1 MTLPR
6 KHLQYTVHDH
16 SNRTSHFCCL
26 RHFHSAPFIVTFHQ
40 QSLANIPS
48 YYIRTLLDCSPK
60 PLLLIPKS
68 EVEALFVEIYQTL
81 GVYAGFPEV
90 WYQSGFDIGFTEEG
104 IPRPRYLGRFN
115 NDCSLDDLEAMIPA
129 PGKAVEE
136 PQEVDDRSFPAF
148 RRKMEEAILSGKNK
162 NKAAKE
168 KKRRDRVITKKAWCT
183 QLKRSQCY
191 LGIRPRG
198 TVNKDEYFANP
209 NLTWEQAKA
218 AQAAYEKAAGI
229 KLPKL
234 VPTSPAPY
242 PFHHSVIFIC
252 VDVEAY
258 EKNQRQI
265 TEIGISTLDT
275 TDLVN
280 TPPGEG
286 GVEWM
291 KKIRARHFRV
301 KEYAHLTNSVHV
313 SGCPDKFLERF
324 GTSEWISSFNAPQVI
339 ASCFRHPFSAPG
351 QYTPFPADGRT
362 IGRYGYDQQLLGQY
376 LQPLNDSQQK
386 RNIILVGHD
395 IKSDIQYLQTIGY
408 DVTNLPNLVE
418 AIDTINLFKAM
429 KHGQNT
435 PSLGAVLLELG
446 LTGWHLHNA
455 GNDAGYTMEALIG
468 LSFAALTAN
477 PKAIPQQEELDA
489 AAAEARARLID
500 DIEEW
505 EIADEEGGDGGAAI
519 PLHSL
524 NEMKQKQAFDQGMR
538 RGQKAEERMEKIYS
552 NDWKKGLGSSA
563 YGEAFPSLKDSVE
576 RKGEIKLHA
585 ANEKTMKEMVD
596 TTNKGDGYV
605 PPHLRGGWGND
616 EQETRMWKEGDVI
629 EFGKDKEEGGVK
641 LPEKKLPKKKKLAEK
656 TKKRLAELEVDEE
669 YFTI

>member
-1 MTLPR
+1 M
-6 KHLQYTVHDH
+6 
-16 SNRTSHFCCL
+16 
-26 RHFHSAPFIVTFHQ
+26 
-40 QSLANIPS
+40 
-48 YYIRTLLDCSPK
+48 
-60 PLLLIPKS
+60 
-68 EVEALFVEIYQTL
+68 EALFIEIYETL

-90 WYQSGFDIGFTEEG
+90 WYHSGFDIGFTEEG
-104 IPRPRYLGRFN
+104 IPRPRYLGRFD

-129 PGKAVEE
+129 PGKALEE

-148 RRKMEEAILSGKNK
+148 RRKMEEAILAGKNK
-162 NKAAKE
+162 NKAARE

-183 QLKRSQCY
+183 QLKRTQCY

-198 TVNKDEYFANP
+198 TVNKDEFLANP
-209 NLTWEQAKA
+209 NLTWEETKA
-218 AQAAYEKAAGI
+218 AQAAYEAAAGI

-234 VPTSPAPY
+234 VPTDSALY

-252 VDVEAY
+252 VDIEAY

-275 TDLVN
+275 NDLVN

-286 GVEWM
+286 GSEWM
-291 KKIRARHFRV
+291 KKIRARHFRI
-301 KEYAHLTNSVHV
+301 KEYAHLTNSKYV
-313 SGCPDKFLERF
+313 SGCPDKFVEEF
-324 GTSEWISSFNAPQVI
+324 GTSEWISSFNAPQIV

-351 QYTPFPADGRT
+351 EYTPFPADGRT
-362 IGRYGYDQQLLGQY
+362 IGRYGYDQRLLSQY

-386 RNIILVGHD
+386 RNIILVGHEV
-395 IKSDIQYLQTIGY
+395 KSDITYLQTIGY
-408 DVTNLPNLVE
+408 DVTTLPNLVE

-429 KHGQNT
+429 KHEQYT

-477 PKAIPQQEELDA
+477 PKAIPQQQESDA
-489 AAAEARARLID
+489 AAAEAQARLID

-505 EIADEEGGDGGAAI
+505 EIADEEGGDGGAAV
-519 PLHSL
+519 PLPGLSET
-524 NEMKQKQAFDQGMR
+524 NQKQMFEQGMK
-538 RGQKAEERMEKIYS
+538 RGQKADERAEKKYS
-552 NDWKKGLGSSA
+552 IDQLKDFDSGA
-563 YGEAFPSLKDSVE
+563 YSEAFPSLKESVE
-576 RKGEIKLHA
+576 KKGEIKFHA
-585 ANEKTMKEMVD
+585 ANEKKMKEMTDATNNGVD
-596 TTNKGDGYV
+596 YV
-605 PPHLRGGWGND
+605 PPHLRGGWKEDGK
-616 EQETRMWKEGDVI
+616 EMRMWKEGDLI
-629 EFGKDKEEGGVK
+629 EFSKDKEEGGVK
-641 LPEKKLPKKKKLAEK
+641 LPENKLAEK

>member
-1 MTLPR
+1 M
-6 KHLQYTVHDH
+6 V
-16 SNRTSHFCCL
+16 
-26 RHFHSAPFIVTFHQ
+26 VTFHQ
-40 QSLANIPS
+40 QSLANTSS
-48 YYIRTLLDCSPK
+48 YYIRTLSDSSPK
-60 PLLLIPKS
+60 PLLLIPKT
-68 EVEALFVEIYQTL
+68 EVEAFYIEIYETL

-90 WYQSGFDIGFTEEG
+90 CYHPGFDIGFTEEG
-104 IPRPRYLGRFN
+104 VPRPRYLGRFHN
-115 NDCSLDDLEAMIPA
+115 FCSLAELEAIMPA
-129 PGKAVEE
+129 PGEAPEE
-136 PQEVDDRSFPAF
+136 PQEVDDGSLPAF
-148 RRKMEEAILSGKNK
+148 RRKMEEAILAGKNK

-168 KKRRDRVITKKAWCT
+168 KKRRERVITKKAWCT

-198 TVNKDEYFANP
+198 TVNKDEFFADP

-218 AQAAYEKAAGI
+218 AQAAYEEAAGL

-234 VPTSPAPY
+234 VPTDPVPY
-242 PFHHSVIFIC
+242 PFHHNVIFIC

-275 TDLVN
+275 ADLVN

-286 GVEWM
+286 GVEWI

-301 KEYAHLTNSVHV
+301 KEYAHLKNSVHV
-313 SGCPDKFLERF
+313 SGCPDNFLERF
-324 GTSEWISSFNAPQVI
+324 GTSEWISSFNAPQVV

-351 QYTPFPADGRT
+351 QYTPFPADNRM

-376 LQPLNDSQQK
+376 LQPLKESQQK
-386 RNIILVGHD
+386 RNVILVGHD
-395 IKSDIQYLQTIGY
+395 IKADIQYLKTIGY

-418 AIDTINLFKAM
+418 AIDTTQLFKAM

-435 PSLGAVLLELG
+435 PSLGTVLLELG
-446 LTGWHLHNA
+446 MTGWHLHNA

-468 LSFAALTAN
+468 ISFAALTAA
-477 PKAIPQQEELDA
+477 PKAIPKQEELDA
-489 AAAEARARLID
+489 AAEEAQARLID

-519 PLHSL
+519 PLG
-524 NEMKQKQAFDQGMR
+524 NTNGKQTFEQGMR
-538 RGQKAEERMEKIYS
+538 SGQKAEEKTYT
-552 NDWKKGLGSSA
+552 NDWNKGFGSSA
-563 YGEAFPSLKDSVE
+563 YSEAFPSLKETIE
-576 RKGEIKLHA
+576 RQGVIKFHN
-585 ANEKTMKEMVD
+585 ANEKRLKEMAD
-596 TTNKGDGYV
+596 ATNKWQDYV
-605 PPHLRGGWGND
+605 PPHLRGGG
-616 EQETRMWKEGDVI
+616 EQDRKATRVWKEGDVI

-641 LPEKKLPKKKKLAEK
+641 LPEKKKLSQK